1 MQIED
6 VLRCTCFFR
15 LETFR
20 SYIGYTVYVR
30 TICCFRCEHKFINM
44 NQFSGAMEVKICE
57 LSVWKYS
64 FWHVSKE
71 I

>member
-1 MQIED
+1 
-6 VLRCTCFFR
+6 
-15 LETFR
+15 
-20 SYIGYTVYVR
+20 
-30 TICCFRCEHKFINM
+30 M

-57 LSVWKYS
+57 FSVWKYS